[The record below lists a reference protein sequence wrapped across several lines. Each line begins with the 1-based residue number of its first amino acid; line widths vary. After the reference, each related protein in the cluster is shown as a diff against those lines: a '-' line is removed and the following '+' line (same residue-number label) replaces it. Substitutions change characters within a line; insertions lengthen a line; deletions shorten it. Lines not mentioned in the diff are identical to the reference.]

1 MKRILLAIVLM
12 GSMCAV
18 RAQQDP
24 AYSMYVFNGLFINPA
39 YAGSHE
45 VVSLMG
51 IYRQQWV
58 GLDGAPSTVNLSVHL
73 PMKREQY
80 ALGAIVS
87 NDKIGLGNTFS
98 FTPSFA
104 YRVKIKQARL
114 CFGIQGSFAY
124 YYRNN
129 SRSDLPTGAPDNTAS
144 LNTNV
149 FVPNVGFGIYLY
161 GKKYFVGVS
170 VPHLMPSSIGKSTG
184 VVGYNEALAKVY
196 NYYVFTAGYV
206 VGKEDAVVKFRPSI
220 LMKWQQGLPN
230 NIPQFDLNLG
240 LLIVNRMWVG
250 VSIRTQGDAYTPGGN
265 KQVFGVESM
274 AGYIQARITP
284 QLQLA
289 YCYEGSLSN
298 LHTATTGTHEVML
311 GYDFW
316 YNKRRFVTSRYV
328 TYF

>member
-1 MKRILLAIVLM
+1 MKKIILAIVFVSSIL
-12 GSMCAV
+12 AV

-24 AYSMYVFNGLFINPA
+24 AYNMYVFNGLFINPA

-58 GLDGAPSTVNLSVHL
+58 GLDGAPSTGNISVHMPL
-73 PMKREQY
+73 KREQY

-104 YRVKIKQARL
+104 YRIKIKQSRL

-129 SRSDLPTGAPDNTAS
+129 SKSDLPTSIPDNTTS
-144 LNTNV
+144 LNTNL
-149 FVPNVGFGIYLY
+149 FIPNVGFGIYLY
-161 GKKYFVGVS
+161 GKRYFVVAS
-170 VPHLMPSSIGKSTG
+170 VPHLMPTSLGDKVGVLSYNST
-184 VVGYNEALAKVY
+184 LAKVY

-206 VGKEDAVVKFRPSI
+206 VGKEEAAVRFRPSI
-220 LMKWQQGLPN
+220 LAKWQQGLPN
-230 NIPQFDLNLG
+230 NIPQIDLNLG
-240 LLIVNRMWVG
+240 LLIVHRMWIG
-250 VSIRTQGDAYTPGGN
+250 ASIRTQGDAFTPGGK
-265 KQVFGVESM
+265 KQVFGVESL
-274 AGYIQARITP
+274 AGYIQVRVTP

-289 YCYEGSLSN
+289 YSYESALSSLRSTN
-298 LHTATTGTHEVML
+298 SGTHELMI

-316 YNKRRFVTSRYV
+316 YSKRRFVTSRYV

>member
-1 MKRILLAIVLM
+1 MKKIIAAIVLLTCM
-12 GSMCAV
+12 LGA

-24 AYSMYVFNGLFINPA
+24 AYSMYVFNGQFINPA
-39 YAGSHE
+39 YSGSHE
-45 VVSLMG
+45 VVSLMA

-58 GLDGAPSTVNLSVHL
+58 GLDGAPSTGNISLNMPL
-73 PMKREQY
+73 RREQY
-80 ALGAIVS
+80 AIGLMVS

-104 YRVKIKQARL
+104 YRIKIKKSKL
-114 CFGIQGSFAY
+114 CFGLQGSFAY

-129 SRSDLPTGAPDNTAS
+129 SKSELPSTTPDATTS
-144 LNTNV
+144 INTNL
-149 FVPNVGFGIYLY
+149 FVPNVGFGIYWY
-161 GKKYFVGVS
+161 GKNYFVGAS
-170 VPHLMPSSIGKSTG
+170 VPHLMPSSLGDKVG
-184 VVGYNEALAKVY
+184 VLSYNSVLARVY

-206 VGKEDAVVKFRPSI
+206 VGKDNASVKFKPSI

-230 NIPQFDLNLG
+230 NIPQFDLNLA
-240 LLIVNRMWVG
+240 LLVINRMWIGASV
-250 VSIRTQGDAYTPGGN
+250 RTSGNAYTASGAPL
-265 KQVFGVESM
+265 KFGPESL
-274 AGYIQARITP
+274 AGYVQVRVTP

-289 YCYEGSLSN
+289 YSYDATLSN
-298 LHTATTGTHEVML
+298 LRNANSGTHEIML

>member
-1 MKRILLAIVLM
+1 MKKILIIVALLGGM
-12 GSMCAV
+12 WSAK
-18 RAQQDP
+18 AQQDP

-45 VVSLMG
+45 VVSLMA

-58 GLDGAPSTVNLSVHL
+58 GLDGAPSTGNISFHM
-73 PMKREQY
+73 PMRREQY
-80 ALGAIVS
+80 AIGAIVS

-104 YRVKIKQARL
+104 YRIKIKESKL

-129 SRSDLPTGAPDNTAS
+129 SKSDLPTGVPDNTTS
-144 LNTNV
+144 INTNL
-149 FVPNVGFGIYLY
+149 FIPNVGFGIYWY
-161 GKKYFVGVS
+161 GKKFFVGAS
-170 VPHLMPSSIGKSTG
+170 VPHLMPSSLGDKVG
-184 VVGYNEALAKVY
+184 VLSYNTNLARVY
-196 NYYVFTAGYV
+196 NYYVFNAGYV
-206 VGKEDAVVKFRPSI
+206 FGKEEANVKFKPSI
-220 LMKWQQGLPN
+220 LMKWQKGLPN

-240 LLIVNRMWVG
+240 LLLVHRIWIGASV
-250 VSIRTQGDAYTPGGN
+250 RTQGDAFTPAGRVQ
-265 KQVFGVESM
+265 KFGVESI
-274 AGYIQARITP
+274 AGYVQVRVTP
-284 QLQLA
+284 QLQIA
-289 YCYEGSLSN
+289 YSYDAGLSTLRN
-298 LHTATTGTHEVML
+298 TNSGTHEVML